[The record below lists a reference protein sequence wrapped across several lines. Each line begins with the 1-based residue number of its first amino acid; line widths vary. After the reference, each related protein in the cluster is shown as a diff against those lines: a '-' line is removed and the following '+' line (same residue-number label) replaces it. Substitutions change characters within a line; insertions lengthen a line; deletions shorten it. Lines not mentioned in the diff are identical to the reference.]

1 VFLYGETM
9 DSAVPAP
16 DAAAFTPPI
25 VDAHVPAT
33 PETIPLA
40 EAPLPEEST
49 IRHEQPLSFRPEDD
63 DPSSTTIP

>member
-1 VFLYGETM
+1 VFLYGEMM
-9 DSAVPAP
+9 DSAVPAA

-40 EAPLPEEST
+40 DAPHPDEST
-49 IRHEQPLSFRPEDD
+49 IRHEQPLSFRPGDD
-63 DPSSTTIP
+63 DDASTTIP